1 MNYRDTIPSDLLK
14 KFDDLGIPGVQA
26 KLDAGMYSGRKK
38 KHATVY
44 VTHGKE
50 ERESRVA
57 DREET
62 RAEEALS
69 ISRSA
74 NSIAREA
81 LRIARSDR
89 TIAIIAIIIAIA
101 SAVFTAISK

>member
-1 MNYRDTIPSDLLK
+1 M
-14 KFDDLGIPGVQA
+14 
-26 KLDAGMYSGRKK
+26 LDAGLYHGKKK

-50 ERESRVA
+50 ERESEVA

-81 LRIARSDR
+81 LRIAKSDR

-101 SAVFTAISK
+101 NVAFIALSE

>member
-1 MNYRDTIPSDLLK
+1 MGDLERIPPDLLK
-14 KFDDLGIPGVQA
+14 KFEEIGWESVESNIKLGHYRDKNKKPATLYVDHYKA
-26 KLDAGMYSGRKK
+26 KRDASLD
-38 KHATVY
+38 
-44 VTHGKE
+44 E
-50 ERESRVA
+50 
-57 DREET
+57 REET